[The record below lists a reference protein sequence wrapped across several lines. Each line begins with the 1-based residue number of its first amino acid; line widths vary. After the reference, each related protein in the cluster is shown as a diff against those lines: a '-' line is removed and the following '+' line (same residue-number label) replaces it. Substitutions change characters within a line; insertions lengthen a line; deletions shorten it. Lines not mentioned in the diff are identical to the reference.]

1 MAGWSWR
8 KGSVMRR
15 LTWRP
20 RRRLTALLLAGVLA
34 CAAALVGLV
43 GLVAGPAVAAGGHHT
58 VMVTNPGN
66 QAGAVGVAASLQIQA
81 TDSVAGQVLTY
92 TATGL
97 PAGLS
102 INSSTGLI
110 TGTPTTIGTSN
121 VTVTARAG
129 VTGSA
134 AFTWTIS
141 TANTVTV
148 TSPGNQA
155 GTVGTAASL
164 QIQATDSAAGLALT
178 YAATGLPAGL
188 SISSSTGLITGT
200 PTTPSA
206 STVTV
211 TATDST
217 GASGSATFT
226 WTISAPAPQ
235 LQVSG
240 NKLVNSATGQQAVLH
255 GVNRS
260 GGEYACVNG
269 TGVWDGPMD
278 QTAVTA
284 IKSWNVNAVRVPLN
298 EACWNGESYVN
309 SAYAG
314 ANYISAVK

>member
-1 MAGWSWR
+1 MAGWFWR

-20 RRRLTALLLAGVLA
+20 RRRPTALLLAGVLA

-43 GLVAGPAVAAGGHHT
+43 AGPAEAAGGHHT
-58 VMVTNPGN
+58 ITVINPGN
-66 QAGAVGVAASLQIQA
+66 QAGTVDIAASLQIQA
-81 TDSVAGQVLTY
+81 TDSVAGQTLTY
-92 TATGL
+92 AATGL

-121 VTVTARAG
+121 VTVTAKAG

-164 QIQATDSAAGLALT
+164 QIQATDSAAGQTLT

-188 SISSSTGLITGT
+188 SIGSSTGLITGT
-200 PTTPSA
+200 PTTAGA

-211 TATDST
+211 T
-217 GASGSATFT
+217 
-226 WTISAPAPQ
+226 
-235 LQVSG
+235 
-240 NKLVNSATGQQAVLH
+240 
-255 GVNRS
+255 
-260 GGEYACVNG
+260 
-269 TGVWDGPMD
+269 
-278 QTAVTA
+278 VT
-284 IKSWNVNAVRVPLN
+284 
-298 EACWNGESYVN
+298 
-309 SAYAG
+309 
-314 ANYISAVK
+314 